1 MTLATAPTRSTS
13 DRRRRALAAACGVAA
28 LTLGALAA
36 APAAQADSLVFVK
49 ESNVWLANP
58 DGSGQY
64 QVTTDGTADNPYQSP
79 SQADDGTIV
88 AVRAKPN
95 LGPLI
100 RMRQNG
106 SVINQIPAKVMQ
118 YGPFDPAISPDGRR
132 VAYVEVYTNTH
143 ETSSATWITNVDGPT
158 APGVYGS
165 PGPGTGAPSWIDSD
179 RIFVGTYTRA
189 LTMVPGQD
197 ETDWW
202 NDWDHSD
209 LLGASEDLDDG
220 EVAANGNVAFVRGDR
235 EGNTIQLYRS
245 SGLGSAPTPTCTLSN
260 PSPGPLGARFV
271 DPTFSPSGDAIAWQ
285 EGDGIWTTALP
296 ATGCAGAPKL
306 TIAGASEPD
315 WGPAAINPGP
325 RETPPGGGG
334 GDPRPVVPPV
344 PNPKPVPKPAPKP
357 VPDVPVRPV
366 VRGSKGGCAALKSA
380 AKRDACTLR
389 ASLARCAS
397 GPKKRRAA
405 CVASARRTAALKA
418 CARKPGK
425 AARARCVARV
435 KRGGR

>member
-1 MTLATAPTRSTS
+1 MTPSTAPIRSLPHRSRARTL
-13 DRRRRALAAACGVAA
+13 ALAACGAAA
-28 LTLGALAA
+28 LAPAVGALA

-106 SVINQIPAKVMQ
+106 SVINEIPAKVMQ

-158 APGVYGS
+158 APSVYGS

-189 LTMVPGQD
+189 LTMVPGQ
-197 ETDWW
+197 EEVDWW
-202 NDWDHSD
+202 YDWDHEP
-209 LLGASEDLDDG
+209 LLGSSEDLDDG
-220 EVAANGNVAFVRGDR
+220 EVAANGTVAFVRGDR
-235 EGNTIQLYRS
+235 DGNTIQLYRS
-245 SGLGSAPTPTCTLSN
+245 NGLGSAPTPTCTLSN

-285 EGDGIWTTALP
+285 EGDGIWTTTLP
-296 ATGCAGAPKL
+296 ATGCAGAPRL
-306 TIAGASEPD
+306 TIPGASAPD

-325 RETPPGGGG
+325 RETKPPTGGGQT
-334 GDPRPVVPPV
+334 PVVPTPT
-344 PNPKPVPKPAPKP
+344 VPKPAPKP
-357 VPDVPVRPV
+357 VPDTPVRPV
-366 VRGSKGGCAALKSA
+366 IRRAAGGCSALRTA
-380 AKRDACTLR
+380 AKRDACTLN
-389 ASLARCAS
+389 AALKRCAS

-405 CVASARRTAALKA
+405 CVASARRAAALKA
-418 CARKPGK
+418 CARKSGK
-425 AARARCVARV
+425 TARARCVARV
-435 KRGGR
+435 KKTGR